1 MQFLFVFRCDIYA
14 RNTDQTFLT
23 FSNLPQ
29 EPGSSVPH
37 VFRTL
42 AEIAIET
49 FSVLYSMHCNQF
61 ALCMFVCL
69 SRISRAMIGRHKIS
83 VQIFKSNDSMTQNML
98 SSDWLQNFQ
107 YNQAYL
113 LCLFL
118 LIEVSFFGMRA
129 GICSLNNTG
138 LGLDSNLS
146 LIHIPEPTR
155 PY

>member
-1 MQFLFVFRCDIYA
+1 MLNNIIA
-14 RNTDQTFLT
+14 RL
-23 FSNLPQ
+23 
-29 EPGSSVPH
+29 
-37 VFRTL
+37 RL

-49 FSVLYSMHCNQF
+49 FSLLHFMHCIQF
-61 ALCMFVCL
+61 AVFMFVCL

-138 LGLDSNLS
+138 LGLDLNLMSMS
-146 LIHIPEPTR
+146 LQLVQALCVHQNCVASSILLSGLD
-155 PY
+155 